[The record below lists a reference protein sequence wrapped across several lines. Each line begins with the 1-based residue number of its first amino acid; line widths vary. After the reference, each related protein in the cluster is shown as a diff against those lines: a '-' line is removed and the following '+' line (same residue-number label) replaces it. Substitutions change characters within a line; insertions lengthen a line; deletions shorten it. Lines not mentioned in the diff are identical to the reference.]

1 VYSADLKQL
10 LRGIPDNAKLIKCND
25 VSLVFEY
32 KLISTYYVVDLI
44 SGIVS
49 KHNMKIYGA

>member
-1 VYSADLKQL
+1 MYSADLKQL